1 MRQRDRRRQVEA
13 NRLCGKQPAMPG
25 DEDAIDIDEQRI
37 GKSKLPNGS
46 RDFGDRFFE
55 CVRAFRDSGLM
66 LFVGR

>member
-1 MRQRDRRRQVEA
+1 
-13 NRLCGKQPAMPG
+13 MPG